1 MSTFINPTELDLKE
15 ETVVCINR
23 VSKATTGGRSMRF
36 NSLVVVGDG
45 KGHVGIGFG
54 KANEVASAVNKA
66 KENAKKCIFKAPLI
80 NGTIP
85 HKINIKYGAVRLM
98 LKPAS
103 PGTGIIAGGPVRA
116 VMEQIG
122 ITNILSKNTG
132 STNAINVVKAV
143 EQGLKEL
150 RDPIK
155 VMADKKIKIT
165 QIKSAI
171 GYRQRTK
178 DTLKA
183 LGIRKMNYSVV
194 KKNTL
199 AIQGMIT
206 AINHLLK
213 VEEL

>member
-66 KENAKKCIFKAPLI
+66 KENAKKSIFKAPLI

-103 PGTGIIAGGPVRA
+103 PGTGIIAGGSVRA
-116 VMEQIG
+116 IMEQIG
-122 ITNILSKNTG
+122 IANILSKNTG

-143 EQGLKEL
+143 EQGLKDL

-155 VMADKKIKIT
+155 V
-165 QIKSAI
+165 S
-171 GYRQRTK
+171 RQRGIS
-178 DTLKA
+178 LK
-183 LGIRKMNYSVV
+183 
-194 KKNTL
+194 
-199 AIQGMIT
+199 
-206 AINHLLK
+206 
-213 VEEL
+213 ELFN

>member
-66 KENAKKCIFKAPLI
+66 KENAKKRIFNAPLI

-122 ITNILSKNTG
+122 ISNILSKNTG
-132 STNAINVVKAV
+132 STNTINVVKAV
-143 EQGLKEL
+143 EHGLKEL
-150 RDPIK
+150 RDPIT
-155 VMADKKIKIT
+155 V
-165 QIKSAI
+165 S
-171 GYRQRTK
+171 RQRGIS
-178 DTLKA
+178 LK
-183 LGIRKMNYSVV
+183 
-194 KKNTL
+194 
-199 AIQGMIT
+199 
-206 AINHLLK
+206 
-213 VEEL
+213 ELFS

>member
-1 MSTFINPTELDLKE
+1 MSTFINPTEIDLNE

-23 VSKATTGGRSMRF
+23 VSKATTGGRKMRF

-66 KENAKKCIFKAPLI
+66 KENAKKRIFKTPLI

-122 ITNILSKNTG
+122 IANILSKNTG

-143 EQGLKEL
+143 EQGLKDL

-155 VMADKKIKIT
+155 VA
-165 QIKSAI
+165 
-171 GYRQRTK
+171 RQRGVS
-178 DTLKA
+178 LK
-183 LGIRKMNYSVV
+183 
-194 KKNTL
+194 
-199 AIQGMIT
+199 
-206 AINHLLK
+206 
-213 VEEL
+213 ELFN

>member
-45 KGHVGIGFG
+45 KGHVGVGFG

-66 KENAKKCIFKAPLI
+66 KENAKKRIFKSPLI

-122 ITNILSKNTG
+122 IANILSKNTG
-132 STNAINVVKAV
+132 STNTINVVKAV
-143 EQGLKEL
+143 EQGLKDL

-155 VMADKKIKIT
+155 V
-165 QIKSAI
+165 S
-171 GYRQRTK
+171 RQRGIS
-178 DTLKA
+178 LK
-183 LGIRKMNYSVV
+183 
-194 KKNTL
+194 
-199 AIQGMIT
+199 
-206 AINHLLK
+206 
-213 VEEL
+213 ELFN

>member
-23 VSKATTGGRSMRF
+23 VSKATTGGRKMRF

-66 KENAKKCIFKAPLI
+66 KENAKKRIFKTPLM

-122 ITNILSKNTG
+122 IANILSKNTG

-155 VMADKKIKIT
+155 VT
-165 QIKSAI
+165 
-171 GYRQRTK
+171 RQRGIS
-178 DTLKA
+178 LK
-183 LGIRKMNYSVV
+183 
-194 KKNTL
+194 
-199 AIQGMIT
+199 
-206 AINHLLK
+206 
-213 VEEL
+213 ELFN

>member
-1 MSTFINPTELDLKE
+1 MSTFINPTEIDLNE

-66 KENAKKCIFKAPLI
+66 KENAKKRIFKTPLI

-122 ITNILSKNTG
+122 IANILSKNTG
-132 STNAINVVKAV
+132 STNTINMVKAV
-143 EQGLKEL
+143 EQGLRDL

-155 VMADKKIKIT
+155 V
-165 QIKSAI
+165 S
-171 GYRQRTK
+171 RQRGVS
-178 DTLKA
+178 LK
-183 LGIRKMNYSVV
+183 
-194 KKNTL
+194 
-199 AIQGMIT
+199 
-206 AINHLLK
+206 
-213 VEEL
+213 ELFN

>member
-45 KGHVGIGFG
+45 NGHVGVGFG

-66 KENAKKCIFKAPLI
+66 KENAKKCIFKAPSI

-122 ITNILSKNTG
+122 IANILSKNSG

-143 EQGLKEL
+143 EQGLKDL
-150 RDPIK
+150 RDPLK
-155 VMADKKIKIT
+155 V
-165 QIKSAI
+165 S
-171 GYRQRTK
+171 RQRGIS
-178 DTLKA
+178 LKE
-183 LGIRKMNYSVV
+183 
-194 KKNTL
+194 
-199 AIQGMIT
+199 
-206 AINHLLK
+206 LLI
-213 VEEL
+213 

>member
-1 MSTFINPTELDLKE
+1 MSTFINPTEIDLNE

-45 KGHVGIGFG
+45 KGHVGVGFG

-66 KENAKKCIFKAPLI
+66 KENAKKRIFKSPLI

-122 ITNILSKNTG
+122 IANILSKNTG

-143 EQGLKEL
+143 EQGLKDL

-155 VMADKKIKIT
+155 V
-165 QIKSAI
+165 S
-171 GYRQRTK
+171 RQRGIS
-178 DTLKA
+178 LK
-183 LGIRKMNYSVV
+183 
-194 KKNTL
+194 
-199 AIQGMIT
+199 
-206 AINHLLK
+206 
-213 VEEL
+213 ELFN

>member
-45 KGHVGIGFG
+45 NGHVGIGFG

-66 KENAKKCIFKAPLI
+66 KENAKKQIFKAPMI

-116 VMEQIG
+116 IMEQIG
-122 ITNILSKNTG
+122 ISNILTKNTG
-132 STNAINVVKAV
+132 STNAINVVRAV
-143 EQGLKEL
+143 EYGLKKL
-150 RDPIK
+150 RDPLK
-155 VMADKKIKIT
+155 V
-165 QIKSAI
+165 S
-171 GYRQRTK
+171 RQRGVS
-178 DTLKA
+178 L
-183 LGIRKMNYSVV
+183 N
-194 KKNTL
+194 
-199 AIQGMIT
+199 
-206 AINHLLK
+206 
-213 VEEL
+213 ELFN

>member
-1 MSTFINPTELDLKE
+1 MDLKE

-45 KGHVGIGFG
+45 NGHVGVGFG

-66 KENAKKCIFKAPLI
+66 KENAKKRIFKAPLI

-85 HKINIKYGAVRLM
+85 HQINIKYGAVRLM

-122 ITNILSKNTG
+122 IANILTKNSG

-143 EQGLKEL
+143 EQGLKDL
-150 RDPIK
+150 RDPLK
-155 VMADKKIKIT
+155 V
-165 QIKSAI
+165 S
-171 GYRQRTK
+171 RQRGIS
-178 DTLKA
+178 LK
-183 LGIRKMNYSVV
+183 
-194 KKNTL
+194 
-199 AIQGMIT
+199 
-206 AINHLLK
+206 
-213 VEEL
+213 ELFS

>member
-45 KGHVGIGFG
+45 NGHVGIGFG

-66 KENAKKCIFKAPLI
+66 KENAKKRIFKTPLI

-122 ITNILSKNTG
+122 IANILSKNTG

-143 EQGLKEL
+143 EQGLKDL

-155 VMADKKIKIT
+155 IA
-165 QIKSAI
+165 
-171 GYRQRTK
+171 RQRGVS
-178 DTLKA
+178 LK
-183 LGIRKMNYSVV
+183 
-194 KKNTL
+194 
-199 AIQGMIT
+199 
-206 AINHLLK
+206 
-213 VEEL
+213 ELFN